1 MFLTGYIEVT
11 TRNKMNLHS
20 VFTNVSLPY
29 LPYPAYPAYPAY
41 LPYPAYPA
49 YSAYPA
55 YPAYLSYPAYPAYQK
70 GLRQSPLDFWH
81 SPTNTNL

>member
-29 LPYPAYPAYPAY
+29 LPYPAY
-41 LPYPAYPA
+41 
-49 YSAYPA
+49 SAYPA
-55 YPAYLSYPAYPAYQK
+55 YPAYLPYPAYPAYQK

>member
-29 LPYPAYPAYPAY
+29 LPYPAYPAY
-41 LPYPAYPA
+41 LPYPAYK
-49 YSAYPA
+49 
-55 YPAYLSYPAYPAYQK
+55 K

>member
-29 LPYPAYPAYPAY
+29 LPYPVYPAY
-41 LPYPAYPA
+41 LP
-49 YSAYPA
+49 
-55 YPAYLSYPAYPAYQK
+55 YPAYPAYQK

>member
-29 LPYPAYPAYPAY
+29 LPYPAY
-41 LPYPAYPA
+41 
-49 YSAYPA
+49 SA
-55 YPAYLSYPAYPAYQK
+55 YPAYPAYQK

>member
-1 MFLTGYIEVT
+1 MVTEVT

-29 LPYPAYPAYPAY
+29 LPYPAYPAY
-41 LPYPAYPA
+41 LPYPT
-49 YSAYPA
+49 
-55 YPAYLSYPAYPAYQK
+55 YPAYQK

>member
-29 LPYPAYPAYPAY
+29 LPYPAYPAY
-41 LPYPAYPA
+41 LP
-49 YSAYPA
+49 
-55 YPAYLSYPAYPAYQK
+55 YPAYPAYQK

>member
-20 VFTNVSLPY
+20 VFTNVSPPY
-29 LPYPAYPAYPAY
+29 LPYPAYPAY
-41 LPYPAYPA
+41 LP
-49 YSAYPA
+49 
-55 YPAYLSYPAYPAYQK
+55 YPAYPAYQK

>member
-29 LPYPAYPAYPAY
+29 LPYPASPAY
-41 LPYPAYPA
+41 LP
-49 YSAYPA
+49 
-55 YPAYLSYPAYPAYQK
+55 YPAYPAYQK

>member
-41 LPYPAYPA
+41 
-49 YSAYPA
+49 SAYPA
-55 YPAYLSYPAYPAYQK
+55 YPAYLPYPAYPAYQK

>member
-29 LPYPAYPAYPAY
+29 PAYSAY

-49 YSAYPA
+49 YLP
-55 YPAYLSYPAYPAYQK
+55 YPAYPAYQK

>member
-29 LPYPAYPAYPAY
+29 LPYPAYPAY

-49 YSAYPA
+49 YLP
-55 YPAYLSYPAYPAYQK
+55 YPAYPAYQK